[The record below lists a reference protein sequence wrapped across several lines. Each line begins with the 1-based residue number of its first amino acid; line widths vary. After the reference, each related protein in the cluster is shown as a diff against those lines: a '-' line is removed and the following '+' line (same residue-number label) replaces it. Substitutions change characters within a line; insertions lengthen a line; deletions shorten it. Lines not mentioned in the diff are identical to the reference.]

1 MVILKYETLKGDNA
15 ITISENNGRFSYIW
29 KYGAGSG
36 LVFDYM
42 KSTLET
48 IKYSHKR
55 IKLVFGNENY
65 FIKGVDKWK

>member
-15 ITISENNGRFSYIW
+15 ITISENNGRFSYIG

-36 LVFDYM
+36 IDFDYM

-65 FIKGVDKWK
+65 FIKGVDK

>member
-1 MVILKYETLKGDNA
+1 MNTIIKYETQNGNNA
-15 ITISENNGRFSYIW
+15 ITISENNGRFSYIG

-36 LVFDYM
+36 IDFDYM

-48 IKYSHKR
+48 IKQSHKR

-65 FIKGVDKWK
+65 FNKRVDK

>member
-1 MVILKYETLKGDNA
+1 MVILKYETLK
-15 ITISENNGRFSYIW
+15 SENNGRFSYIG

-36 LVFDYM
+36 IDFDYM

-65 FIKGVDKWK
+65 FIKGLDK

>member
-1 MVILKYETLKGDNA
+1 MVILKYETLKGGNA
-15 ITISENNGRFSYIW
+15 ITISENNGRFSYIG

-36 LVFDYM
+36 IDFDYM

-55 IKLVFGNENY
+55 IKLIFGNENY
-65 FIKGVDKWK
+65 FIKGLDK